1 MWRSP
6 TGEAIYRNVDG
17 IQARSAGTESAA
29 RITVNGEMLDW
40 ADVIF
45 VMEHHHK
52 KRLLEEYRGLLADKE
67 IVVMDIPDE
76 YRYMNME
83 LISMIGTTVDA
94 WLKK

>member
-1 MWRSP
+1 
-6 TGEAIYRNVDG
+6 
-17 IQARSAGTESAA
+17 
-29 RITVNGEMLDW
+29 MLDW

-76 YRYMNME
+76 YRYMDIE
-83 LISMIGTTVDA
+83 LIGMIRTSVDA